1 MENRGLRSLA
11 APLFSCI
18 GEKTMLSYT
27 GKRLLQTVFV
37 LFGISLI
44 TFILLQ
50 VVPGDPVALMLEK
63 RADPETIAKV
73 RSELGLD
80 LPYYV
85 QYLNFIKGAVHLD
98 FGTSYFTKEVVTDA
112 LFRCFK
118 VTVKLAAMS
127 FLFAVVLGVTCGMIA
142 AVYRGKWIDSTLM
155 TLSVVGV
162 SAPSFWIAIIL
173 QIFIGLKLD
182 LLPISGFDGPLNYIL
197 PSIALGTRYAG
208 SIARITRTSMLD
220 VIKQDYIRTARSKGV
235 KESLV
240 IMKHALKN
248 AMIPIVTLVGTELG
262 NMLTGSMLI
271 EKVFS
276 IPGIGKLAVDAMS
289 NRDLPQ
295 LQGTVVYIALVFVVV
310 NLVVDLSYALIDP
323 RIRYGKGEG

>member
-1 MENRGLRSLA
+1 M
-11 APLFSCI
+11 FQ
-18 GEKTMLSYT
+18 YT
-27 GKRLLQTVFV
+27 LKRLGLTFLV
-37 LFGISLI
+37 LIGITLI
-44 TFILLQ
+44 TFLLLN
-50 VVPGDPVALMLEK
+50 VVPGDPVAMMLDK
-63 RADPETIAKV
+63 RADEATIEKV
-73 RSELGLD
+73 RHEMGLD
-80 LPYYV
+80 VPLHE
-85 QYLNFIKGAVHLD
+85 QYIDFVKGAVKLD

-112 LFRCFK
+112 IVRCFK

-127 FLFAVVLGVTCGMIA
+127 FLFAVVLGITCGMIA
-142 AVYRGKWIDSTLM
+142 AVYRGRWIDSALM

-173 QIFIGLKLD
+173 QIVIGLKLD

-235 KESLV
+235 KESVV

-289 NRDLPQ
+289 NRDLPL
-295 LQGTVVYIALVFVVV
+295 LQGTVVYIALVFVIV

>member
-1 MENRGLRSLA
+1 M
-11 APLFSCI
+11 F
-18 GEKTMLSYT
+18 SYT
-27 GKRLLQTVFV
+27 LKRLGQTVLV
-37 LFGISLI
+37 LIGITLI
-44 TFILLQ
+44 TFLLLN
-50 VVPGDPVALMLEK
+50 VVPGDPVAMMLDK
-63 RADPETIAKV
+63 RADEATIEKV
-73 RSELGLD
+73 RHEMGLD
-80 LPYYV
+80 VPLHE
-85 QYLNFIKGAVHLD
+85 QYIDFVEGAVKLD
-98 FGTSYFTKEVVTDA
+98 FGTSYFTKEVVIDA
-112 LFRCFK
+112 IVRCFK

-173 QIFIGLKLD
+173 QILIGLKLD

-289 NRDLPQ
+289 NRDLTQ

>member
-1 MENRGLRSLA
+1 M
-11 APLFSCI
+11 PLS
-18 GEKTMLSYT
+18 
-27 GKRLLQTVFV
+27 
-37 LFGISLI
+37 GIESFKS
-44 TFILLQ
+44 FIL
-50 VVPGDPVALMLEK
+50 PG
-63 RADPETIAKV
+63 
-73 RSELGLD
+73 
-80 LPYYV
+80 
-85 QYLNFIKGAVHLD
+85 
-98 FGTSYFTKEVVTDA
+98 
-112 LFRCFK
+112 
-118 VTVKLAAMS
+118 
-127 FLFAVVLGVTCGMIA
+127 
-142 AVYRGKWIDSTLM
+142 
-155 TLSVVGV
+155 
-162 SAPSFWIAIIL
+162 
-173 QIFIGLKLD
+173 
-182 LLPISGFDGPLNYIL
+182 
-197 PSIALGTRYAG
+197 IALGTRYAA

>member
-1 MENRGLRSLA
+1 M
-11 APLFSCI
+11 FQ
-18 GEKTMLSYT
+18 YT
-27 GKRLLQTVFV
+27 LKRLGQTFLV
-37 LFGISLI
+37 LIGITLI
-44 TFILLQ
+44 TFLLLN
-50 VVPGDPVALMLEK
+50 VVPGDPVAMMLDK
-63 RADPETIAKV
+63 RADEATIEKV
-73 RSELGLD
+73 RHEMGLD
-80 LPYYV
+80 VPLHE
-85 QYLNFIKGAVHLD
+85 QYIDFVKGAVKLD

-112 LFRCFK
+112 IVRCFK

-127 FLFAVVLGVTCGMIA
+127 FLFAVVLGITCGMIA
-142 AVYRGKWIDSTLM
+142 AVYRGRWIDSALM

-173 QIFIGLKLD
+173 QIVIGLKLD

-220 VIKQDYIRTARSKGV
+220 VIKQDYIRTARSKAV
-235 KESLV
+235 KESVV

-289 NRDLPQ
+289 NRDLPL
-295 LQGTVVYIALVFVVV
+295 LQGTVVYIALVFVIV

>member
-1 MENRGLRSLA
+1 M
-11 APLFSCI
+11 FQ
-18 GEKTMLSYT
+18 YT
-27 GKRLLQTVFV
+27 LKRLGQTFLV
-37 LFGISLI
+37 LIGITLI
-44 TFILLQ
+44 TFLLLN
-50 VVPGDPVALMLEK
+50 VVPGDPVAMMLDK
-63 RADPETIAKV
+63 RADEVTIEKV
-73 RSELGLD
+73 RHEMGLD
-80 LPYYV
+80 VPLHEQYV
-85 QYLNFIKGAVHLD
+85 NFVKGAVKLD

-112 LFRCFK
+112 IVRCFK

-127 FLFAVVLGVTCGMIA
+127 FLFAVVLGITCGMIA
-142 AVYRGKWIDSTLM
+142 AVYRGRWIDSALM

-173 QIFIGLKLD
+173 QIVIGLKLD

-235 KESLV
+235 KESVV
-240 IMKHALKN
+240 IMKHAMKN

-289 NRDLPQ
+289 NRDLPL
-295 LQGTVVYIALVFVVV
+295 LQGTVVYIALVFVIV

>member
-1 MENRGLRSLA
+1 M
-11 APLFSCI
+11 FQ
-18 GEKTMLSYT
+18 YT
-27 GKRLLQTVFV
+27 LKRLGQTFLV
-37 LFGISLI
+37 LIGITLI
-44 TFILLQ
+44 TFLLLN
-50 VVPGDPVALMLEK
+50 VVPGDPVAMMLDK
-63 RADPETIAKV
+63 RADEATIEKV
-73 RSELGLD
+73 RHEMGLD
-80 LPYYV
+80 VPLHE
-85 QYLNFIKGAVHLD
+85 QYIDFVKGAVKLD

-112 LFRCFK
+112 IVRCFK

-127 FLFAVVLGVTCGMIA
+127 FLFAVVLGITCGMIA
-142 AVYRGKWIDSTLM
+142 AVYRGRWIDSALM

-173 QIFIGLKLD
+173 QIVIGLKLD

-235 KESLV
+235 KESVV

-289 NRDLPQ
+289 NRDLPL
-295 LQGTVVYIALVFVVV
+295 LQGTVVYIALVFVIV
-310 NLVVDLSYALIDP
+310 NLVVDLYYALIDP

>member
-1 MENRGLRSLA
+1 M
-11 APLFSCI
+11 F
-18 GEKTMLSYT
+18 SYT
-27 GKRLLQTVFV
+27 LKRLGQTFLV
-37 LFGISLI
+37 LIGITLI
-44 TFILLQ
+44 TFLLLN
-50 VVPGDPVALMLEK
+50 VVPGDPVAMMLEK
-63 RADPETIAKV
+63 RADEVTIAKV
-73 RSELGLD
+73 RHEMGLD
-80 LPYYV
+80 VPLPEQYV
-85 QYLNFIKGAVHLD
+85 NFVKGAVKLD
-98 FGTSYFTKEVVTDA
+98 FGESYFTKEVVTDA
-112 LFRCFK
+112 IVRCFE

-127 FLFAVVLGVTCGMIA
+127 FVFAVVLGILCGMIA
-142 AVYRGKWIDSTLM
+142 AVYRGKWIDSALM
-155 TLSVVGV
+155 TLSMVGV

-173 QIFIGLKLD
+173 QIVIGLKLD

-235 KESLV
+235 KESVV

-289 NRDLPQ
+289 NRDLPL
-295 LQGTVVYIALVFVVV
+295 LQGTVVYIALVFVIV

-323 RIRYGKGEG
+323 RIRYGKGAG

>member
-1 MENRGLRSLA
+1 M
-11 APLFSCI
+11 FQ
-18 GEKTMLSYT
+18 YT
-27 GKRLLQTVFV
+27 LKRLGQTFLV
-37 LFGISLI
+37 LIGITLI
-44 TFILLQ
+44 TFLLLN
-50 VVPGDPVALMLEK
+50 VVPGDPVAMMLDK
-63 RADPETIAKV
+63 RADEATIEKV
-73 RSELGLD
+73 RHEMGLD
-80 LPYYV
+80 VPLHE
-85 QYLNFIKGAVHLD
+85 QYIDFVKGAVKLD

-112 LFRCFK
+112 IVRCFK

-127 FLFAVVLGVTCGMIA
+127 FLFAVVLGITCGMIA
-142 AVYRGKWIDSTLM
+142 AVYRGRWIDSALM

-173 QIFIGLKLD
+173 QIVIGLKLD

-235 KESLV
+235 KESVV

-289 NRDLPQ
+289 NRDLPL
-295 LQGTVVYIALVFVVV
+295 LQGTVVYIALVIVIV

>member
-1 MENRGLRSLA
+1 MFQYIL
-11 APLFSCI
+11 
-18 GEKTMLSYT
+18 
-27 GKRLLQTVFV
+27 KRLGQTFLV
-37 LFGISLI
+37 LIGITLI
-44 TFILLQ
+44 TFLLLN
-50 VVPGDPVALMLEK
+50 VVPGDPVAMMLDK
-63 RADPETIAKV
+63 RADEATIEKV
-73 RSELGLD
+73 RHEMGLD
-80 LPYYV
+80 VPLHE
-85 QYLNFIKGAVHLD
+85 QYIDFVKGAVKLD

-112 LFRCFK
+112 IVRCFK

-127 FLFAVVLGVTCGMIA
+127 FLFAVVLGITCGMIA
-142 AVYRGKWIDSTLM
+142 AVYRGRWIDSTLM

-173 QIFIGLKLD
+173 QIVIGLKLD

-235 KESLV
+235 KESVV

-276 IPGIGKLAVDAMS
+276 IPGIGKLAVDALS
-289 NRDLPQ
+289 NRDLPL
-295 LQGTVVYIALVFVVV
+295 LQGTVVYIALVFVIV

>member
-1 MENRGLRSLA
+1 M
-11 APLFSCI
+11 FQ
-18 GEKTMLSYT
+18 YT
-27 GKRLLQTVFV
+27 LKRLGQTFLV
-37 LFGISLI
+37 LIGITLI
-44 TFILLQ
+44 TFLLLN
-50 VVPGDPVALMLEK
+50 VVPGDPVAMMLDK
-63 RADPETIAKV
+63 RADEATIEKV
-73 RSELGLD
+73 RHEMGLD
-80 LPYYV
+80 VPLHE
-85 QYLNFIKGAVHLD
+85 QYIDFVKGAVKLD

-112 LFRCFK
+112 IVRCFK

-127 FLFAVVLGVTCGMIA
+127 FLFAVVLGITCGMIA
-142 AVYRGKWIDSTLM
+142 AVYRGRWIDSTLM

-173 QIFIGLKLD
+173 QIVIGLKLD

-235 KESLV
+235 KESVV

-289 NRDLPQ
+289 NRDLPL
-295 LQGTVVYIALVFVVV
+295 LQGTVVYIALVFVIV

>member
-1 MENRGLRSLA
+1 M
-11 APLFSCI
+11 FQ
-18 GEKTMLSYT
+18 YT
-27 GKRLLQTVFV
+27 LKRLGQTFLV
-37 LFGISLI
+37 LIGITLI
-44 TFILLQ
+44 TFLLLN
-50 VVPGDPVALMLEK
+50 VVPGDPVAMMLDK
-63 RADPETIAKV
+63 RADEATIEKV
-73 RSELGLD
+73 RHEMGLD
-80 LPYYV
+80 VPLHE
-85 QYLNFIKGAVHLD
+85 QYIDFVKGAVKLD

-112 LFRCFK
+112 IVRCFK

-127 FLFAVVLGVTCGMIA
+127 FLFAVVLGITCGMIA
-142 AVYRGKWIDSTLM
+142 AVYRGRWIDSALM

-173 QIFIGLKLD
+173 QIVIGLKLD

-235 KESLV
+235 KESVV

-289 NRDLPQ
+289 NRDLPL
-295 LQGTVVYIALVFVVV
+295 LQGTVVYIALVFVIV
-310 NLVVDLSYALIDP
+310 NLVVDLSYALIAP
-323 RIRYGKGEG
+323 SIRYGKGEG

>member
-1 MENRGLRSLA
+1 M
-11 APLFSCI
+11 FQ
-18 GEKTMLSYT
+18 YT
-27 GKRLLQTVFV
+27 LKRLGQTFLV
-37 LFGISLI
+37 LIGITLI
-44 TFILLQ
+44 TFLLLN
-50 VVPGDPVALMLEK
+50 VVPGDPVAMMLDK
-63 RADPETIAKV
+63 RADEATIEKV
-73 RSELGLD
+73 RHEMGLD
-80 LPYYV
+80 VPLHE
-85 QYLNFIKGAVHLD
+85 QYIDFVKGAVKLD

-112 LFRCFK
+112 IVRCFK

-127 FLFAVVLGVTCGMIA
+127 FLFAVVFGITCGMIA
-142 AVYRGKWIDSTLM
+142 AVYRGRWIDSTLM

-173 QIFIGLKLD
+173 QIVIGLKLD

-235 KESLV
+235 KESVV

-289 NRDLPQ
+289 NRDLPL
-295 LQGTVVYIALVFVVV
+295 LQGTVVYIALVFVIV

>member
-1 MENRGLRSLA
+1 M
-11 APLFSCI
+11 FQ
-18 GEKTMLSYT
+18 YT
-27 GKRLLQTVFV
+27 LKRLGQTFLV
-37 LFGISLI
+37 LIGITLI
-44 TFILLQ
+44 TFLLLN
-50 VVPGDPVALMLEK
+50 VVPGDPVAMMLDK
-63 RADPETIAKV
+63 RADEATIEKV
-73 RSELGLD
+73 RHEMGLD
-80 LPYYV
+80 VPLHE
-85 QYLNFIKGAVHLD
+85 QYIDFVKGAVKLD

-112 LFRCFK
+112 IVRCFK

-127 FLFAVVLGVTCGMIA
+127 FLFAVVLGITCGMIA
-142 AVYRGKWIDSTLM
+142 AVYRGRWIDSALM

-173 QIFIGLKLD
+173 QIVIGLKLD

-235 KESLV
+235 KESVV

-262 NMLTGSMLI
+262 NMLTGSI

-289 NRDLPQ
+289 NRDLPL
-295 LQGTVVYIALVFVVV
+295 LQGTVVYIALVFVIV

>member
-1 MENRGLRSLA
+1 M
-11 APLFSCI
+11 F
-18 GEKTMLSYT
+18 SYT
-27 GKRLLQTVFV
+27 LKRLGQTVLV
-37 LFGISLI
+37 LIGITLSA
-44 TFILLQ
+44 FLLLND
-50 VVPGDPVALMLEK
+50 VPGDPVAMMLDK
-63 RADPETIAKV
+63 RADEATIEKV
-73 RSELGLD
+73 RHEMGLD
-80 LPYYV
+80 VPLHE
-85 QYLNFIKGAVHLD
+85 QYIDFVEGAVKLD
-98 FGTSYFTKEVVTDA
+98 FGTSYFTKEVVIDA
-112 LFRCFK
+112 IVRCFK

-173 QIFIGLKLD
+173 QILIGLKLD

-276 IPGIGKLAVDAMS
+276 IPGIGKLAVDAMR

>member
-1 MENRGLRSLA
+1 MFQYIL
-11 APLFSCI
+11 
-18 GEKTMLSYT
+18 
-27 GKRLLQTVFV
+27 KRLGQTFLV
-37 LFGISLI
+37 LIGITLI
-44 TFILLQ
+44 TFLLLN
-50 VVPGDPVALMLEK
+50 VVPGDPVAMMLDK
-63 RADPETIAKV
+63 RADEATIEKV
-73 RSELGLD
+73 RHEMGLD
-80 LPYYV
+80 VPLHE
-85 QYLNFIKGAVHLD
+85 QYIDFVKGAVKLD

-112 LFRCFK
+112 IVRCFK

-127 FLFAVVLGVTCGMIA
+127 FLFAVVLGITCGMIA
-142 AVYRGKWIDSTLM
+142 AVYRGRWIDSTLM

-173 QIFIGLKLD
+173 QIVIGLKLD

-235 KESLV
+235 KESVV

-262 NMLTGSMLI
+262 NMLTGSRLI

-289 NRDLPQ
+289 NRDLPL
-295 LQGTVVYIALVFVVV
+295 LQGTVVYIALVFVIV

>member
-1 MENRGLRSLA
+1 M
-11 APLFSCI
+11 FQ
-18 GEKTMLSYT
+18 YT
-27 GKRLLQTVFV
+27 LKRLGQTFLV
-37 LFGISLI
+37 LIGITLI
-44 TFILLQ
+44 TFLLLN
-50 VVPGDPVALMLEK
+50 VVPGDPVAMMLDK
-63 RADPETIAKV
+63 RADEATIEKV
-73 RSELGLD
+73 RHEMGLD
-80 LPYYV
+80 VPLHE
-85 QYLNFIKGAVHLD
+85 QYIDFVKGAVKLD

-112 LFRCFK
+112 IVRCFK

-127 FLFAVVLGVTCGMIA
+127 FLFAVVLGITCGMIA
-142 AVYRGKWIDSTLM
+142 AVYRGRWIDSALM

-173 QIFIGLKLD
+173 QIVIGLKLD

-220 VIKQDYIRTARSKGV
+220 VIKQDYSRAARSKGV
-235 KESLV
+235 KESVV

-289 NRDLPQ
+289 NRDLPL
-295 LQGTVVYIALVFVVV
+295 LQGTVVYIALVFVIV